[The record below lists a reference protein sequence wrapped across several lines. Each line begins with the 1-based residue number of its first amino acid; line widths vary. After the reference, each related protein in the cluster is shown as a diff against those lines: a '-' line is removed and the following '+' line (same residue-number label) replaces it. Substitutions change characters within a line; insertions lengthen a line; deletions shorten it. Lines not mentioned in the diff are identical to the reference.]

1 MTSPRAAF
9 LPLYDPPG
17 SLLDI
22 GIHPLYRN
30 SPALPAGYLT
40 CQISCM
46 ASCVILSYWGPK
58 AKIETKAEAFFSCNL
73 QDSVSNDG

>member
-40 CQISCM
+40 FFLYG
-46 ASCVILSYWGPK
+46 ILR
-58 AKIETKAEAFFSCNL
+58 
-73 QDSVSNDG
+73 DSFVLGSEGKNRDKS